1 MSVDLTFRD
10 SIGVMTLNRPEAL
23 NALDHRLQADLE
35 AALGEIERRADLRAL
50 IVTGAGR
57 AFCAGS
63 DVKDLHG
70 ASPEEADRIVRR
82 EVRICHRLADLPVP
96 TIAAIHGY
104 ALGGGIA
111 FALYHDIRVA
121 AESARLGCPEIRLGW
136 STPYGMSLLTRLVGR
151 GKARELLFRGHV
163 IDAREAHRI
172 GLVDEVV
179 PDAELMATAGGIAR
193 EIAGH
198 SPTGVRALKAV
209 LNGEEGMGVREADDY
224 ECRAFRI
231 CFDTEEA
238 RAGIRDFVEKRK
250 RP

>member
-1 MSVDLTFRD
+1 MPVDLTFRD
-10 SIGVMTLNRPEAL
+10 HIGVLTLNRPEAL

-35 AALGEIERRADLRAL
+35 AALAEVEAREDLRAL

-63 DVKDLHG
+63 DVKDLYG
-70 ASPEEADRIVRR
+70 VSPDEADRIVRR
-82 EVRICHRLADLPVP
+82 EARICQRLADLPVP
-96 TIAAIHGY
+96 TLAAIHGY

-121 AESARLGCPEIRLGW
+121 AESARLGCPEIKLGW
-136 STPYGMSLLTRLVGR
+136 STPYGMSLLTRVVGR
-151 GKARELLFRGHV
+151 SKARELLFRGHV

-172 GLVDEVV
+172 GLVDEVA
-179 PDAELMATAGGIAR
+179 PDAELMETAERIAR
-193 EIAGH
+193 EIAAH

-209 LNGEEGMGVREADDY
+209 LNAEEGMGVREADDY

-231 CFDTEEA
+231 CFDTDEA
-238 RAGIRDFVEKRK
+238 RAGIKDFVEKRR